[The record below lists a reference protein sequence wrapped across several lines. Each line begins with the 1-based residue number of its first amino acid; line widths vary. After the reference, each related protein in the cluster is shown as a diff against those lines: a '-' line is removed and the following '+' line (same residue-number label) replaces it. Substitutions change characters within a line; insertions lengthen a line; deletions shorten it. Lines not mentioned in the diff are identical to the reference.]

1 MSENTQERRG
11 APANNDNA
19 VTHGLYQDRNKLF
32 NRLDEDEKRLV
43 VEIATDLLDKFDGD
57 VGAYE
62 REAIRN
68 IALDTLKRIQANEHI
83 LAEELVK
90 DGSER
95 ADRINMAYSRI
106 MRDTTK
112 EMKELGLL
120 SEGPAMKSAEAQ
132 AGWMDQ
138 ISDAKDDE

>member
-1 MSENTQERRG
+1 MSDTSQDRAG
-11 APANNDNA
+11 APDGNGNA
-19 VTHGLYQDRNKLF
+19 LTHGLYADRDKMF
-32 NRLDEDEKRLV
+32 NRLDEEEQRLI
-43 VEIATDLLDKFDGD
+43 VEIATDLLDKFEGD

-68 IALDTLKRIQANEHI
+68 IALDALKRIRANEYI
-83 LAEELVK
+83 LAEDLVR
-90 DGSER
+90 DGGER
-95 ADRINMAYSRI
+95 ADRVNMAYSRI

-120 SEGPAMKSAEAQ
+120 EEGPALKSAEAQ

-138 ISDAKDDE
+138 ISDANE